1 MFETLT
7 KATLDKIFV
16 LMAEY
21 AADPREGKIDLGV
34 GVYKDPTGNT
44 PIMSAVRKAE
54 KRINETARTKTYKGV
69 VGNKEF
75 SAAVVD
81 LALADAVDR
90 SRIRCVNGNGGTGAL
105 MILAHVLGRARP
117 KGKIHISDPSWP
129 NHWPLCELAGLTPV
143 YYPYFDPKTRR
154 VDFEAMMQVVDGLGP
169 DDILLLHG
177 CCHNPTGASLS
188 NAQWDI
194 VAESLKRTGAFPLV
208 DLAYLGFGDG
218 LEADAYG
225 VRKVVSSVPEA
236 MVAFSASKNF
246 GLYRERAG
254 VAIAIGKNAEDAEIV
269 SSQMQNVIRA
279 TISQTPDHGA
289 EIVQIILN
297 DKELRA
303 EWEKELTEM
312 RERMKRLRV
321 KLAAAIRERSN
332 SADFDFIAE
341 HTGMFSLL
349 GLPEDVVQKLKLDDA
364 IYMIN
369 DSRINVAGIPED
381 RIGELAD
388 KLLAAVRQ
396 PA

>member
-1 MFETLT
+1 MFETLN

-21 AADPREGKIDLGV
+21 AADPRDGKIDLGV
-34 GVYKDPTGNT
+34 GVYKDPTNNT
-44 PIMSAVRKAE
+44 PIMSAVKKAE
-54 KRINETARTKTYKGV
+54 KRINEQAKTKTYKGV

-75 SAAVVD
+75 SAAIVE
-81 LALADAVDR
+81 LALGNAVDK
-90 SRIRCVNGNGGTGAL
+90 SRVRCVNGAGGTGAL
-105 MILAHVLGRARP
+105 MILANVLGRARP
-117 KGKIHISDPSWP
+117 KGRIFISDPSWP
-129 NHWPLCELAGLTPV
+129 NHWPLCEMAGLTPV
-143 YYPYFDPKTRR
+143 YYPYFDPKTRS
-154 VDFEAMMQVVDGLGP
+154 VDFDGMMKVVDGLTP
-169 DDILLLHG
+169 DDVLLLHG

-188 NAQWDI
+188 NAQWDKI
-194 VAESLKRTGAFPLV
+194 AASLKKTGAFPLV

-218 LEADAYG
+218 LEEDAYG
-225 VRKVVSSVPEA
+225 VRKIVSSVPES

-254 VAIAIGKNAEDAEIV
+254 VAIAIAHDSERADVV

-303 EWEKELTEM
+303 EWEAELTQM

-321 KLAAAIRERSN
+321 KLADAIKARSN
-332 SADFDFIAE
+332 SADFDFIAQ

-349 GLPEDVVQKLKLDDA
+349 ELPEDVVTKLKVQDG

-381 RIGELAD
+381 RVGELAD
-388 KLLAAVRQ
+388 RLLAAIK
-396 PA
+396 

>member
-1 MFETLT
+1 MFETLK

-34 GVYKDPTGNT
+34 GVYKDEKGIT
-44 PIMSAVRKAE
+44 PIMTAVKKAE
-54 KRINETARTKTYKGV
+54 QKMLETAKTKVYKGV

-75 SAAVVD
+75 SAAIVD
-81 LALADAVDR
+81 LALGGVVDN
-90 SRIRCVNGNGGTGAL
+90 SRIRCVNGAGGTGAL
-105 MILAHVLGRARP
+105 SILMNVISRARP
-117 KGKIHISDPSWP
+117 GGRIFISDPSWP
-129 NHWPLCELAGLTPV
+129 NHWPMAELVGLKPH
-143 YYPYFDPKTRR
+143 YYPYFDAKTRK
-154 VDFEAMMQVVDGLGP
+154 VDFAAMMGVLDTLTA
-169 DDILLLHG
+169 DDTVLLHG
-177 CCHNPTGASLS
+177 CCHNPTGANLTP
-188 NAQWDI
+188 AQWDE
-194 VAESLKRTGAFPLV
+194 VAASLQKTGAFPLV

-225 VRKVVSSVPEA
+225 VRKIVSSVPES

-254 VAIAIGKNAEDAEIV
+254 VAIGIAKDSASADVV

-289 EIVQIILN
+289 EIVRLILE

-303 EWEKELTEM
+303 EWEAELNEM
-312 RERMKRLRV
+312 RGRMQRLRV
-321 KLAAAIRERSN
+321 KLADAIRQKSN
-332 SADFDFIAE
+332 SKDFDFIAE
-341 HTGMFSLL
+341 HSGMFSLL
-349 GLPEDVVQKLKLDDA
+349 GLPEDVVSKLKLDDA
-364 IYMIN
+364 VYMIN

-388 KLLAAVRQ
+388 KMLAAIR
-396 PA
+396 

>member
-1 MFETLT
+1 MFETLK

-21 AADPREGKIDLGV
+21 AADPRDGKIDLGV
-34 GVYKDPTGNT
+34 GVYKDPKGVT
-44 PIMSAVRKAE
+44 PVMSSVKKAE
-54 KRINETARTKTYKGV
+54 QRILDSAKTKTYKGV

-81 LALADAVDR
+81 LALGGVVDQK
-90 SRIRCVNGNGGTGAL
+90 RIRCVNGAGGTGAL
-105 MILAHVLGRARP
+105 SILMNVLARARP
-117 KGKIHISDPSWP
+117 KGRMFISDPSWP
-129 NHWPLCELAGLTPV
+129 NHWPMAELAGLTPV
-143 YYPYFDPKTRR
+143 YYPYFDPKTRA
-154 VDFEAMMQVVDGLGP
+154 VDFPAMLAALDKLTS
-169 DDILLLHG
+169 DDIVLLHG

-188 NAQWDI
+188 NAQWDQ
-194 VAESLKRTGAFPLV
+194 VVESLKRTGAFPLV

-225 VRKVVSSVPEA
+225 VRKVVSSVPES

-254 VAIAIGKNAEDAEIV
+254 VAIGIARDSESADVV

-289 EIVQIILN
+289 EIVRVILE
-297 DKELRA
+297 DKALRA
-303 EWEKELTEM
+303 EWEAELTEM

-321 KLAAAIRERSN
+321 KLAEAIRQRSN
-332 SADFDFIAE
+332 STDFDFIAD

-349 GLPEDVVQKLKLDDA
+349 GLPEDVVTKLKLEDA

-388 KLLAAVRQ
+388 KMLAAIR
-396 PA
+396 

>member
-1 MFETLT
+1 MFETLQ
-7 KATLDKIFV
+7 KGTLDKIFV

-21 AADPREGKIDLGV
+21 AADQRTGKIDLGV
-34 GVYKDPTGNT
+34 GVYKDETGNT

-54 KRINETARTKTYKGV
+54 KRINETATTKTYKGV
-69 VGNKEF
+69 VGNREF
-75 SAAVVD
+75 SAAIVD
-81 LALADAVDR
+81 LVFGNTIDR

-117 KGKIHISDPSWP
+117 KGRIFVSDPTWP
-129 NHWPLCELAGLTPV
+129 NHWPLVEMANLVSHP
-143 YYPYFDPKTRR
+143 YPYFDPKTRT
-154 VDFEAMMQVVDGLGP
+154 VDFDAMMKVVDTLTP

-188 NAQWDI
+188 REQWDA
-194 VAESLKRTGAFPLV
+194 VAASLERTGAFPLI

-218 LEADAYG
+218 LEQDAYG

-236 MVAFSASKNF
+236 MVGFSASKNF

-254 VAIAIGKNAEDAEIV
+254 VAIAVGRDAAQAEIV
-269 SSQMQNVIRA
+269 SSQMQSIIRA
-279 TISQTPDHGA
+279 SISQTPDHGA

-297 DKELRA
+297 DPALRA
-303 EWEKELTEM
+303 EWQAELTEM

-321 KLAAAIRERSN
+321 KLADAIRERSN
-332 SADFDFIAE
+332 SADFDFIAG
-341 HTGMFSLL
+341 HSGMFSLL
-349 GLPEDVVQKLKLDDA
+349 GLPRDVVTRLKQEDG
-364 IYMIN
+364 IYMID

-396 PA
+396 TA